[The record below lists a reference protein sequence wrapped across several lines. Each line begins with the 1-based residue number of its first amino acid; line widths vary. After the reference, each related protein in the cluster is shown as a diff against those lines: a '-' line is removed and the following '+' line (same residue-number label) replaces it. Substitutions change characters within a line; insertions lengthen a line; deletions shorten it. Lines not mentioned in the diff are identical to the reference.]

1 MIVNIRVDIMPI
13 RSGPSLPLP
22 VVRALR
28 KLGADIRDA
37 RLRRRIPTSTMA
49 QRASI
54 SRTTLGKVEKGDP
67 GVQLGIYATVL
78 FILGLI
84 DRFAEIADVRQDKTG
99 LELEEERLPRRVRL
113 PAATRPRKEN

>member
-1 MIVNIRVDIMPI
+1 MPV

-22 VVRALR
+22 VIRALH

-37 RLRRRIPTSTMA
+37 RRRRRIPTKTMA

-54 SRTTLGKVEKGDP
+54 SRTTLAKIEKGDP

-78 FILGLI
+78 FVLGMA
-84 DRFAEIADVRQDKTG
+84 DRLGQIADIRQDQTG
-99 LELEEERLPRRVRL
+99 LELEEERLPQRIRL
-113 PAATRPRKEN
+113 RSSTGSRKET